1 MPYFTLR
8 FQRGDFDSGIVSKP
22 TKPVR
27 LGIVGCGAVTREM
40 HLPAFIQSPSI
51 EVTYLCDRV
60 TKNTALAKE
69 EYVLPDARVTAE
81 VKDFAGHVDAAV
93 VAVPPK
99 FHAPVTCELLA
110 MGIDV
115 LCEKPIA
122 LSTAEARLMSEAARK
137 HGRILAVGL
146 MTRFHRNTEVFRR
159 IVNDPLIG
167 EIQEV
172 IAEAGS
178 VMGWIM
184 TSDAYFNKKLTL
196 GGAFFDSGVH
206 LVDRVVDLFGDVS
219 DIAYE
224 DDSFGGVEC
233 NANLT
238 GKLSIAGR
246 NVPCR
251 MSFSWTH
258 GLFNGIRVI
267 GSHGTAEVKYLDPDA
282 ITVTRTVGG
291 EPLELGVRY
300 QGAAP
305 NPYLLQIEDFA
316 RAVRT
321 RGTPKVTAEAA
332 MLSLAVIKRAYAAR
346 TPMKQPWVEVNR

>member
-1 MPYFTLR
+1 
-8 FQRGDFDSGIVSKP
+8 VSNP

-40 HLPAFIQSPSI
+40 HLPAFIQSPNV
-51 EVTYLCDRV
+51 EVTYLCDRI
-60 TKNTALAKE
+60 TKNTQLAKQ
-69 EYVLPDARVTAE
+69 EYGLPDARVTAE
-81 VKDFAGHVDAAV
+81 VKDFAGHVDAAL

-122 LSTAEARLMSEAARK
+122 LSTAEARQMSDAAKK
-137 HGRILAVGL
+137 HGRILSVGFV
-146 MTRFHRNTEVFRR
+146 TRFNRNAEVFRR
-159 IVNDPLIG
+159 IVADPLIG

-206 LVDRVVDLFGDVS
+206 LIDRVVDLFGDLS

-238 GKLSIAGR
+238 GKLTIAGR
-246 NVPCR
+246 AVPCR

-258 GLFNGIRVI
+258 GLLNGVKVI
-267 GSHGTAEVKYLDPDA
+267 GTNGTAEVKYLDTDA
-282 ITVTRTVGG
+282 LVVTRTVGG
-291 EPLELGVRY
+291 EPMELAVRY

-321 RGTPKVTAEAA
+321 RGTPRVTAESAT
-332 MLSLAVIKRAYAAR
+332 MSLAIIERAYAAR
-346 TPMKQPWVEVNR
+346 TPMEQPWVEVNK